1 MEDELALRGI
11 GSPNI
16 LVIGEGNL
24 SWNVPPKRSALDRK
38 YEKPLHQV
46 RVLAR
51 RSRKLLPANDNHKK
65 SAHAVYV
72 VSDIEGKVTKI
83 GRAHCP
89 SSRLSRIQT
98 GNPYELFLHRV
109 FWVDRGR
116 DAEELERRSHE
127 LAGPHGRLMGEW
139 FACNVV
145 QAHTII
151 AKALDEMNIDYVAI
165 TPSTNGIQ
173 A

>member
-1 MEDELALRGI
+1 MAIRGI
-11 GSPNI
+11 GVPNV
-16 LVIGEGNL
+16 LVIGDGNIK
-24 SWNVPPKRSALDRK
+24 WEAPEQRSSLDRK
-38 YEKPLHQV
+38 YENPLHDV

-51 RSRKLLPANDNHKK
+51 RSRKMLAANDNIEK

-83 GRAHCP
+83 GRAYCP

-116 DAEELERRSHE
+116 DAEDLERRSHE
-127 LAGPHGRLMGEW
+127 LAASCGRLMGEW

-145 QAHTII
+145 QAHTLIV
-151 AKALDEMNIDYVAI
+151 KVLDEMNIDYVAI
-165 TPSTNGIQ
+165 TPSTKGIE

>member
-1 MEDELALRGI
+1 MAVRGI
-11 GSPNI
+11 GAPNI
-16 LVIGEGNL
+16 LVIGDGNIK
-24 SWNVPPKRSALDRK
+24 WQAPAQRSPLDRK
-38 YEKPLHQV
+38 YEDPLHDV
-46 RVLAR
+46 RALAR
-51 RSRKLLPANDNHKK
+51 RSRKMLAVNDNIEK

-83 GRAHCP
+83 GRAYCP

-127 LAGPHGRLMGEW
+127 LAGSHGRLMGEW

-145 QAHTII
+145 QAHALI

-165 TPSTNGIQ
+165 TPSTKGIQ

>member
-1 MEDELALRGI
+1 MAVRGI
-11 GSPNI
+11 GAANV
-16 LVIGEGNL
+16 LVIGDGNIKL
-24 SWNVPPKRSALDRK
+24 GAPEQRSSLDRK
-38 YEKPLHQV
+38 YENRLHDV
-46 RVLAR
+46 RALAR
-51 RSRKLLPANDNHKK
+51 RSRKLLAVNDNIEK

-116 DAEELERRSHE
+116 DAEALERRSHE
-127 LAGPHGRLMGEW
+127 LAGSHGRLMGEW
-139 FACNVV
+139 FECNVV
-145 QAHTII
+145 QAHTLI
-151 AKALDEMNIDYVAI
+151 AKVLAEMNIDYVAI
-165 TPSTNGIQ
+165 TPSINGIQ

>member
-1 MEDELALRGI
+1 MATKGI
-11 GSPNI
+11 GAPNV

-24 SWNVPPKRSALDRK
+24 NWNTLLQRSPLDRV
-38 YEKPLHQV
+38 YEHSLHDV
-46 RVLAR
+46 RALAR
-51 RSRKLLPANDNHKK
+51 QSRKLLPANDNLQK
-65 SAHAVYV
+65 SAHSVYV
-72 VSDIEGKVTKI
+72 VSDIEGKVSKI

-127 LAGPHGRLMGEW
+127 LAGEHGRLMGEW
-139 FACNVV
+139 FECNVV
-145 QAHTII
+145 QAHALI

-165 TPSTNGIQ
+165 TPSRKGI
-173 A
+173 

>member
-1 MEDELALRGI
+1 MEGELALRGI
-11 GSPNI
+11 GWPNI
-16 LVIGEGNL
+16 LVIGDGNL
-24 SWNVPPKRSALDRK
+24 NWNVPPKRSALDRK
-38 YEKPLHQV
+38 YENPLHDV
-46 RVLAR
+46 RALAR
-51 RSRKLLPANDNHKK
+51 RSRKLLAVNDNIEK

-109 FWVDRGR
+109 FWVDQGR

-127 LAGPHGRLMGEW
+127 LAG
-139 FACNVV
+139 
-145 QAHTII
+145 
-151 AKALDEMNIDYVAI
+151 
-165 TPSTNGIQ
+165 
-173 A
+173 